1 MGTDGIAELDGT
13 RAMNQSAVSTPDLAV
28 VESQLAAAPT
38 TDAERWDLIIHP
50 HAPWYDLRLK
60 ELWEAR
66 ELIALFVW
74 RDFVA
79 VYKQTI
85 LGPLWYLVQ
94 PLLTTLTFTVIFG
107 NIAKLPTDGLPPF
120 LFYMAGTVIWSYF
133 AACLTKT
140 STTFTSNAG
149 LFGKVYFSR
158 LAVPVSMILTNLMT
172 FGIQFVLFIAFL
184 VYFALTGARVQPNA
198 GILLTPLLLVMMAG
212 MGLGFGIIIS
222 ALTTRYRDL
231 QFLVGFGVQLWM
243 YATSVIYPLSLV
255 PEQLRLLVLLNP
267 LTPVIEAFRFAYLGS
282 GTVSAGLL
290 LYSAVFTLVI
300 VLTGLIIFNRVE
312 RNFMDT
318 V

>member
-1 MGTDGIAELDGT
+1 MINELEAPRT
-13 RAMNQSAVSTPDLAV
+13 QTP
-28 VESQLAAAPT
+28 AAP
-38 TDAERWDLIIHP
+38 DPADDDHWDLIIRP
-50 HAPWYDLRLK
+50 QSPWYDLRLR
-60 ELWEAR
+60 ELWDAR

-107 NIAKLPTDGLPPF
+107 NIARLPTDGLPPF
-120 LFYMAGTVIWSYF
+120 LFYMSGTVIWSYF

-140 STTFTSNAG
+140 SSTFTSNAG

-158 LAVPVSMILTNLMT
+158 MAVPVSILISNLVT
-172 FGIQFVLFIAFL
+172 FGIQFALFLAFL
-184 VYFALTGARVQPNA
+184 AYFIVAGASVQLNA
-198 GILLTPLLLVMMAG
+198 AILLTPLLLLVMAG
-212 MGLGFGIIIS
+212 QGLGFGIIIS
-222 ALTTRYRDL
+222 SLTTRYRDL

-255 PEQLRLLVLLNP
+255 PEQYRWLVLLNP
-267 LTPVIEAFRFAYLGS
+267 ITPVIEAFRLAYLGS
-282 GTVSAGLL
+282 GTVTLPLMA
-290 LYSAVFTLVI
+290 YSAAFTVAVVVVGMIL
-300 VLTGLIIFNRVE
+300 FHRVE
-312 RNFMDT
+312 RTFMDT